1 MSAIYNPD
9 TDEITTQLTEGAVGV
24 TTTTSPP
31 ASTSEIGG
39 VPQGEVGNTD
49 ILPGVQS
56 QINSLDA
63 QRKADLEHIN
73 RNYNDLNQE
82 YDDQLDIIDN
92 MHNTIARRK
101 VYDPRA
107 VSARQA
113 LGSLYDTIQL
123 IGSAASMAGNSTPPA
138 PQLTS
143 AQAQQQA
150 IADRLYAAQQ
160 QADQDYATQ
169 LRLIT
174 QRQQQARA
182 DIARQRRQAQ
192 TDADR
197 LRLNTNKHYDNLE
210 TKIIEGERKR
220 RQDYTLTLRKE
231 ATKIQVAQ
239 GRLAKKGVKNSDEF
253 IPYDNAYYKID
264 PKYRTALSYDAY
276 DFAQR
281 YYIDMSDFKRE
292 NNLNSKNAAAAL
304 IISALNGTLPIP
316 DESKAQAYQDAL
328 DIFQTY
334 FIESTPT
341 AAQTTS
347 TKTDIPGFSTS
358 TSTTGK
364 KTIPGF

>member
-1 MSAIYNPD
+1 MANIYTIEDELTPMPD
-9 TDEITTQLTEGAVGV
+9 ATQTDNIDITPTTQ
-24 TTTTSPP
+24 
-31 ASTSEIGG
+31 
-39 VPQGEVGNTD
+39 
-49 ILPGVQS
+49 S
-56 QINSLDA
+56 QLDALDA

-107 VSARQA
+107 LSARQA

-182 DIARQRRQAQ
+182 DIARQRRQA
-192 TDADR
+192 TTEADR
-197 LRLNTNKHYDNLE
+197 LRLNTNKHYDTINTRIL
-210 TKIIEGERKR
+210 EGERN
-220 RQDYTLTLRKE
+220 RQHNM
-231 ATKIQVAQ
+231 ATTI
-239 GRLAKKGVKNSDEF
+239 L
-253 IPYDNAYYKID
+253 
-264 PKYRTALSYDAY
+264 
-276 DFAQR
+276 
-281 YYIDMSDFKRE
+281 RE
-292 NNLNSKNAAAAL
+292 NNKQQSAYKRQYGKTPTDNSSELFYEGNWYKLPKNREKGFMGEVAQLSKRIGINLYYLSQLNNTRGLPLYTGAILS
-304 IISALNGTLPIP
+304 ILNGSAKEVEITP
-316 DESKAQAYQDAL
+316 EAYQEAL
-328 DIFQTY
+328 DIFNTYLTPVKQTQQPTPQ
-334 FIESTPT
+334 ST
-341 AAQTTS
+341 TT
-347 TKTDIPGFSTS
+347 TKTDIPGFSAS